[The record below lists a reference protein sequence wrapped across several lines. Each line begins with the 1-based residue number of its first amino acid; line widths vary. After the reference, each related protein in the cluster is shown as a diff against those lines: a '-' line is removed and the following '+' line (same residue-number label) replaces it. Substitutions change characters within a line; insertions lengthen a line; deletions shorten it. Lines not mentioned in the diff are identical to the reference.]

1 MNNMAIK
8 RHIFLVDDDIAVCHA
23 LSVFLESCGY
33 IVRTFSS
40 AEAFL
45 EGAAGVKDGVM
56 LLDQRM
62 TGISGLELQ
71 AELGRRLIDLP
82 IIFITGHGDV
92 RMSVKAVKAGA
103 IDFLE
108 KPFSNEDLLAS
119 IREAFL
125 HSDDRKIHR
134 DSVAEMRNRYDTLT
148 EREREVMRHIVDG
161 LSNRYLAERLGV
173 SDRTVEVHR
182 SRGMKKMGA
191 DSLPDL
197 VRKYALCKGDL

>member
-1 MNNMAIK
+1 MAIK
-8 RHIFLVDDDIAVCHA
+8 RHVFLVDDDMAVCHA

-33 IVRTFSS
+33 LVRTFSS

-45 EGAAGVKDGVM
+45 SGVAGVRDGVM

-62 TGISGLELQ
+62 TGMSGLELQ
-71 AELGRRLIDLP
+71 QELGRRHIDLP

-92 RMSVKAVKAGA
+92 QMSVKAVKAGA

-108 KPFSNEDLLAS
+108 KPFSNEALLAS

-125 HSDDRKIHR
+125 QSDSHKNHR
-134 DSVAEMRNRYDTLT
+134 ESVAEMRKRYASLT
-148 EREREVMRHIVDG
+148 GREREVMKQVVAG
-161 LSNRYLAERLGV
+161 LSNRHLAEQLGV

-197 VRKYALCKGDL
+197 VRKYALCKGRDPL

>member
-1 MNNMAIK
+1 MTIK
-8 RHIFLVDDDIAVCHA
+8 RHVFLVDDDLAVCHA

-33 IVRTFSS
+33 FVRTFPS

-45 EGAAGVKDGVM
+45 VGAAGLKDGVM

-62 TGISGLELQ
+62 TGMSGLDLQTEL
-71 AELGRRLIDLP
+71 ARRHINQP

-92 RMSVKAVKAGA
+92 RMSVRALKAGA

-108 KPFSNEDLLAS
+108 KPFSNNDLLAS

-125 HSDDRKIHR
+125 HADKHKKHR
-134 DSVAEMRNRYDTLT
+134 DDIAEMMRRYASLT
-148 EREREVMRHIVDG
+148 EREREVMRHVVAG
-161 LSNRYLAERLGV
+161 LSNRYLAEQLGV
-173 SDRTVEVHR
+173 SDRTIEVHR

-197 VRKYALCKGDL
+197 VRKYALCQESDLN